1 MSHDGHY
8 DLVTCPPGFER
19 QKGTSQ
25 REYLRLQVV
34 GTPDATSGCASEM
47 RGGIIGRSQ
56 LKGDPGGIIYLLQG
70 RECRSIKEVE
80 SEEVVRLLRQNE
92 ELLSSLVTTQ

>member
-8 DLVTCPPGFER
+8 DLVTYLSTRLAEGNKSEGVFAI
-19 QKGTSQ
+19 TSSTV
-25 REYLRLQVV
+25 RPMPLLVAHRKCV
-34 GTPDATSGCASEM
+34 
-47 RGGIIGRSQ
+47 GIIGRSQ

-80 SEEVVRLLRQNE
+80 SKEVVRLLRQNE